1 MRLRGLLFL
10 AAALAL
16 TAEGCAWPEPYV
28 YRYQEFDRAQPTF
41 NKEPTDLKSVGIC
54 YNKKNATPERIAEM
68 AKAECAKYGRVAR
81 YSHQR
86 RLECPLTTPMEA
98 VYLCDAQQ
106 GLSQWPLSG
115 SPLPR

>member
-1 MRLRGLLFL
+1 MRWQWFLFL

-28 YRYQEFDRAQPTF
+28 YRLQEFDRGLETF
-41 NKEPTDLKSVGIC
+41 GKEPANIKSVGIC

-68 AKAECAKYGRVAR
+68 AKAECAKSGKVAR
-81 YSHQR
+81 YSHQK
-86 RLECPLTTPMEA
+86 RLECPITTPMEA
-98 VYLCDAQQ
+98 VYLCETQSA
-106 GLSQWPLSG
+106 LSQWPSSL

>member
-1 MRLRGLLFL
+1 
-10 AAALAL
+10 
-16 TAEGCAWPEPYV
+16 
-28 YRYQEFDRAQPTF
+28 
-41 NKEPTDLKSVGIC
+41 
-54 YNKKNATPERIAEM
+54 M
-68 AKAECAKYGRVAR
+68 AKVECAKYGRVAR

-98 VYLCDAQQ
+98 VYACDAQQ